1 MSDLTISLF
10 DPNYNYKCLKK
21 FDCGNEMINRFV
33 YKNLKKRVKKNLSR
47 AYVVSNSKCDFIAF
61 FTLESFSITKEE
73 LEELNLSSLPP
84 IVPVMKLGMF
94 GVDKS
99 YQKLGIGL
107 RLLSYALKK
116 VYWLSTYLGCKG
128 IFLLSEKDSIPFYK
142 RLGFIELKDISPT
155 PMFLSIET
163 LKDSIES

>member
-10 DPNYNYKCLKK
+10 NPDYHYKSLKK

-33 YKNLKKRVKKNLSR
+33 YKNLKKRVKKNFSR

-61 FTLESFSITKEE
+61 FTLESFSITKDE
-73 LEELNLSSLPP
+73 LKELNLTSLPP
-84 IVPVMKLGMF
+84 VIPVMKLGMF
-94 GVDKS
+94 GVDRE

-116 VYWLSTYLGCKG
+116 VYWLSKYIGCKG
-128 IFLLSEKDSIPFYK
+128 IFLLSERGSIPFYK
-142 RLGFIELKDISPT
+142 RLGFIELKDIYPT

-163 LKDSIES
+163 LKQSIEN